1 MPRKSK
7 GLSFYQKE
15 RKIDK
20 DVAKE
25 VLVWLFWGMVMVMLA
40 FAFVYLLGIRTS
52 IIGNSMSPVLLSG
65 QEVLIDRFTYF
76 VSDPKR
82 DDVIVF
88 LPNGNEN
95 SHMYVK
101 RVIGTPGDTVLI
113 KDGMIYVNGE
123 IYDRN
128 GLFDR
133 VEDGGIAENGLALG
147 DNEYFVLGDNLNDSE
162 DSRSGN
168 VGTVKKDYILG
179 KVWFALAGDTSATA
193 GFVK

>member
-1 MPRKSK
+1 MPRRSK

-25 VLVWLFWGMVMVMLA
+25 ILLWLFWGMVMILLA
-40 FAFVYLLGIRTS
+40 FAFVYLFGIRTS
-52 IIGNSMSPVLLSG
+52 IIGNSMSPLLLSG
-65 QEVLIDRFTYF
+65 QEVMIDRFTYF
-76 VSDPKR
+76 ISDPKK

-179 KVWFALAGDTSATA
+179 KVWFALAGDTTATA

>member
-1 MPRKSK
+1 
-7 GLSFYQKE
+7 
-15 RKIDK
+15 
-20 DVAKE
+20 
-25 VLVWLFWGMVMVMLA
+25 
-40 FAFVYLLGIRTS
+40 
-52 IIGNSMSPVLLSG
+52 
-65 QEVLIDRFTYF
+65 
-76 VSDPKR
+76 
-82 DDVIVF
+82 
-88 LPNGNEN
+88 
-95 SHMYVK
+95 
-101 RVIGTPGDTVLI
+101 
-113 KDGMIYVNGE
+113 MIYVNGE

>member
-1 MPRKSK
+1 MSRKSK

-25 VLVWLFWGMVMVMLA
+25 VLIWLFWGMVMVMLA
-40 FAFVYLLGIRTS
+40 FAFVYLFGIRTS
-52 IIGNSMSPVLLSG
+52 IIGNSMSPALLSG
-65 QEVLIDRFTYF
+65 QEVMIDRFTYYI
-76 VSDPKR
+76 SDPKR

-179 KVWFALAGDTSATA
+179 RVWFALAGDTSATA